1 MSATVALWHSASGGP
16 WHEVEAVPGSL
27 AVARTAGLPPGRWWE
42 DEYGNRY
49 ARERPEE
56 PAR

>member
-1 MSATVALWHSASGGP
+1 MDETATVTLWHSASGGP

-27 AVARTAGLPPGRWWE
+27 AVARTTGLPAGRWWE

-49 ARERPEE
+49 ARERPE
-56 PAR
+56 